1 MHFHCKKLHEIEIYH
16 SHKHINILRG
26 LKVTKVFH
34 GVLLENANEIKVEL
48 TKFEFCSYCN
58 LPFIGLK
65 TFLKKH

>member
-34 GVLLENANEIKVEL
+34 GVLLENANEIKL
-48 TKFEFCSYCN
+48 N
-58 LPFIGLK
+58 
-65 TFLKKH
+65 